1 MSDTPETIPIPFD
14 MRRGAMLS
22 AGFVMAECCSALD
35 RGEDPRKIPFAV
47 IFEKVLQVLQ
57 AATDHTN

>member
-1 MSDTPETIPIPFD
+1 

-47 IFEKVLQVLQ
+47 IFEKVLQFLQ